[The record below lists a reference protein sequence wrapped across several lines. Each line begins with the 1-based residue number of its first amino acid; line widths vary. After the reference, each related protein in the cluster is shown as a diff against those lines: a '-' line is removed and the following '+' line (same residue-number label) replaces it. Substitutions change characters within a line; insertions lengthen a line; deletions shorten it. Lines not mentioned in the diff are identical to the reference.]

1 MCLLSNLNHNPDL
14 LLLPPGSKAFSLLV
28 SQSPLHTSLPPNLL
42 HRHNSTAVI
51 LVDQHSPRTPHS
63 THLRRSCETITH
75 TAQNALCR
83 KGGTSKTWPSV
94 TCPSQ
99 TLCNECLKFQAHPSV

>member
-1 MCLLSNLNHNPDL
+1 MCLLPNVNHNPDF
-14 LLLPPGSKAFSLLV
+14 PPPPTPGSKAFSLLV

-63 THLRRSCETITH
+63 THLR
-75 TAQNALCR
+75 
-83 KGGTSKTWPSV
+83 
-94 TCPSQ
+94 
-99 TLCNECLKFQAHPSV
+99 